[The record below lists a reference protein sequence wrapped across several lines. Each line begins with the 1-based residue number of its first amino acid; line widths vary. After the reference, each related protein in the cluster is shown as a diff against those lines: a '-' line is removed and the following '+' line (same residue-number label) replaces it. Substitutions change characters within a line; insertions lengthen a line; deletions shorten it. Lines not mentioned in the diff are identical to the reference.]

1 MEYFSKM
8 EKIIYQK
15 RKIDRAYKLKLME
28 NYDQI
33 FQMILEDEY
42 SELLNN
48 QSKLNIRLIEL
59 EPLIKLHC
67 DQIKRYSEYQTGYF
81 SDQEYEMEIGESNRL
96 FFCNFKFV
104 IGIDDFRIRVEMSA
118 VIESESEDCITLI
131 NDGDFDGN
139 IKIYFNDIKIDTREL
154 QGNSGL
160 SENIIYNHFS
170 HIFNDKKYFYEVY
183 NFIILTYMKIILK

>member
-1 MEYFSKM
+1 MEYLLKM

-15 RKIDRAYKLKLME
+15 GKIDRVYKLKLME

-170 HIFNDKKYFYEVY
+170 HIFNDKKYFYGVY
-183 NFIILTYMKIILK
+183 HFIILTYMKIILN